1 MPRPLKPR
9 LLKPRPLD
17 PEALP
22 LPATISRRALLA
34 DGSDREFR
42 ALIHD
47 LMAYS
52 RRIGDCRD
60 AFAAILDVSGMQY
73 EVLMLVS
80 RFGAQGLAVGEV
92 ATRLH
97 RSAAFI
103 TIESGKLAD
112 RGVLEKFGDPRD
124 GRSVRLRATRKGGD
138 LVRRIAPVQRQVN
151 DALFECVDARR
162 FRQLR
167 RLAAELVVCGDRGAA
182 LAEFLSRTSAREA
195 A

>member
-1 MPRPLKPR
+1 MPRIPKP
-9 LLKPRPLD
+9 P
-17 PEALP
+17 ASTLP
-22 LPATISRRALLA
+22 PTISRPALLA
-34 DGSDREFR
+34 RGSDHEFR

-60 AFAAILDVSGMQY
+60 AFAAILDISGMQY
-73 EVLMLVS
+73 EILMLLS
-80 RFGAQGLAVGEV
+80 RIGAEGLAVGEV

-103 TIESGKLAD
+103 TIESGKLVE
-112 RGVLEKFGDPRD
+112 RGAIERIGDPHD
-124 GRSVRLRATRKGGD
+124 GRSVRLRATRKGGYM
-138 LVRRIAPVQRQVN
+138 VRRIAPVQRQVN
-151 DALFECVDARR
+151 DALFACVDARR

-167 RLAAELVVCGDRGAA
+167 RLAAELVVCGDQGAA
-182 LAEFLSRTSAREA
+182 LAEFLSHTKAREA